1 MLCITP
7 DIAIAEEELEER
19 FVLSGGPGGQNVNK
33 LATAVELRF
42 DAARSAALPPAVLPR
57 LRRLAGRRMTAAGV
71 IVIQARRHRTQEAN
85 RKDARERLAT
95 LIRRAV
101 MTPKPR
107 RPTRPS
113 KAAVERRL
121 RTKKQ
126 RGRTKQTRRRPGP
139 QE

>member
-1 MLCITP
+1 MLHITP
-7 DIAIAEEELEER
+7 DIAIADEELEER

-42 DAARSAALPPAVLPR
+42 DAARSPALPPTVLPR

-85 RKDARERLAT
+85 RKDARERLAS

-113 KAAVERRL
+113 KAAMERRL

-126 RGRTKQTRRRPGP
+126 RGQTKQTRRRPGS
-139 QE
+139 EE

>member
-1 MLCITP
+1 MP
-7 DIAIAEEELEER
+7 DIAIADEELEER

-42 DAARSAALPPAVLPR
+42 DAGRSRTLPPVVLPR

-113 KAAVERRL
+113 KAAMERRL

-126 RGRTKQTRRRPGP
+126 RGQTKQTRRRPGS
-139 QE
+139 EE

>member
-1 MLCITP
+1 MLHITP
-7 DIAIAEEELEER
+7 DIAIADEELEER

-42 DAARSAALPPAVLPR
+42 DAARSPALPPAVLPR

-71 IVIQARRHRTQEAN
+71 IVIQARRYRTQEAN

-101 MTPKPR
+101 MTPRPR

-113 KAAVERRL
+113 KAAMERRL

-126 RGRTKQTRRRPGP
+126 RSQTKQARRRPGS
-139 QE
+139 EE

>member
-1 MLCITP
+1 MLHITS

-42 DAARSAALPPAVLPR
+42 DAAGSVALPPAVLAR

-71 IVIQARRHRTQEAN
+71 IVIQARRYRTQEAN

-113 KAAVERRL
+113 RAAKERRL
-121 RTKKQ
+121 QGKKQ
-126 RGRTKQTRRRPGP
+126 RGRTKQTRRRPGS
-139 QE
+139 EE

>member
-1 MLCITP
+1 MLHITP
-7 DIAIAEEELEER
+7 DIAIADEELEER

-42 DAARSAALPPAVLPR
+42 DAGRSPTLPPVVLPR

-113 KAAVERRL
+113 KAAMERRL

-126 RGRTKQTRRRPGP
+126 RGQTKQTRRRPGS
-139 QE
+139 EE

>member
-1 MLCITP
+1 MLHITP
-7 DIAIAEEELEER
+7 DIAIADEELEER

-42 DAARSAALPPAVLPR
+42 DAARSPTLPPAVLPR
-57 LRRLAGRRMTAAGV
+57 LRRLAGRRITAAGV

-101 MTPKPR
+101 MMPKPR

-113 KAAVERRL
+113 KAAMERRL

-126 RGRTKQTRRRPGP
+126 RGQTKQTRRRPGS
-139 QE
+139 EE